1 MTYWPTWKR
10 VKSAGWKVRT
20 QLNRF
25 AACVC
30 ECTAR
35 TAAHYSRP
43 AYPAWLHCWQ
53 LLGAVRKA
61 FVCITA
67 ESPWCTSCLL
77 KNPGDSSGLINFSEE
92 RTWRHRLKNDAPLSV
107 ICALR
112 ILQSTVLN
120 GAPTESWLRPEQSTS
135 PDALSVITWTEGWW
149 NTGSDRSWIQG
160 HWGSRALRSLQWC
173 SEKFA
178 L

>member
-10 VKSAGWKVRT
+10 MKSAGWKVRT

-35 TAAHYSRP
+35 TAPHYSRP

-92 RTWRHRLKNDAPLSV
+92 RTWRHILKNDAPLTVSDM
-107 ICALR
+107 R
-112 ILQSTVLN
+112 IAYFAVNCSKWCTYWELTQTRTKYISGRLVCDNLN
-120 GAPTESWLRPEQSTS
+120 
-135 PDALSVITWTEGWW
+135 
-149 NTGSDRSWIQG
+149 
-160 HWGSRALRSLQWC
+160 WGVVKYGKW
-173 SEKFA
+173 
-178 L
+178 